1 MAAPSI
7 TVVDTS
13 DRTVT
18 NWDAGVVQAN
28 NESAVLT
35 ILVWNNRGGSVALSD
50 LKEANITSLDTDG
63 RAVTDIITG
72 KWIRVNVPSIDGNTT
87 TYTPVG
93 GATVKNIRADG
104 LGATDGYVLKGT
116 ANDGIAA
123 NSRNNY
129 STVNLKI
136 KIPSGVTAGIRDYK
150 IRINGYFT

>member
-35 ILVWNNRGGSVALSD
+35 ILIWNNRGGSVALSD

-72 KWIRVNVPSIDGNTT
+72 KWIRINVPSIDGNTT

-104 LGATDGYVLKGT
+104 LGSTDGYVLKGT

-136 KIPSGVTAGIRDYK
+136 KIPAGVTAGIRDYK